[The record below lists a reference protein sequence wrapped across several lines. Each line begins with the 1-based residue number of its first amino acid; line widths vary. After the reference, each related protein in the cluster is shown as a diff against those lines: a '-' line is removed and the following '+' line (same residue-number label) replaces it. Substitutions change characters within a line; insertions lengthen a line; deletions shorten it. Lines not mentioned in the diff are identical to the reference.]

1 MRGINDMEDY
11 RSLTIEE
18 VETLERQGCTADDWT
33 SINVAEDFDPHAIA
47 DTAFHGEIYLGV
59 FEQRMELEEGFW
71 KPTGIRGATLRD
83 VSVGDNCLIEGVG
96 NYISRYDIGEESYIC
111 NVGKI
116 SCAPDATF
124 GEGNMIAVLNEG
136 GKGNAIIFSAL
147 TPQLA
152 ALMVNPDDDDS
163 TATEILRNI
172 ILDHVKASK
181 SARGRIGYRVK
192 IINTTEI
199 SNTIIGDEVEVS
211 GATRL
216 TECTIMSSPYASSY
230 IGSSVIIDN
239 SIVQAGTSVFD
250 GAKVNNSLVGE
261 ACHVGRGASMES
273 TLLFANSHIDN
284 GETCAAF
291 CGPFTISH
299 HKSSLLIGGMYSFY
313 NAGSGTN
320 FSNHAYKMGPIH
332 WGTLRRGS
340 KTASGAHVAW
350 PATIGTF
357 SMCMGKILSHPTV
370 DDLPFSYLFGEG
382 DTTYLVPGHNLATV
396 GTYRDISKWQRRD
409 MRPRG
414 ARHGI
419 IHFDWLSP
427 LVIRECIRGKKTL
440 ETLREE
446 EGENVASYHYQGCV
460 IRNRSLQRG
469 IKFYDMAIRLFLYQ
483 ALDRDKV
490 ELPRSSVGTG
500 EWTDLGG
507 MMLPKEEEELLLED
521 ITRGKLATIADIN
534 ERMEVIANRYED
546 YKWNFAYKVLLDFC
560 HLETVTDEDARRIR
574 LTCEQ
579 AEREWHDAIR
589 YDAEKE
595 FRLGDVSAADLND
608 FLSRI

>member
-59 FEQRMELEEGFW
+59 FDQRMELEEGFW

-152 ALMVNPDDDDS
+152 ALMVNPDDDDP
-163 TATEILRNI
+163 TATEVLRNI
-172 ILDHVKASK
+172 ILDHVKANK

-211 GATRL
+211 GASRL

-239 SIVQAGTSVFD
+239 SVVQAGTSVLD
-250 GAKVNNSLVGE
+250 GAKVSNSLVGE

-350 PATIGTF
+350 PATIGAF
-357 SMCMGKILSHPTV
+357 SVCMGKILSHPSV

-409 MRPRG
+409 MRPKG

-427 LVIRECIRGKKTL
+427 LVVRECIRGKKTL
-440 ETLREE
+440 ETLRKE
-446 EGENVASYHYQGCV
+446 EGEDVASYHYQGCV

-469 IKFYDMAIRLFLYQ
+469 IKHYDMAIRLFLYQ
-483 ALDRDKV
+483 VLGRDKV
-490 ELPRSSVGTG
+490 ELPHSSVGTG

-507 MMLPKEEEELLLED
+507 MMLPKEEEELLMQD
-521 ITRGKLATIADIN
+521 IQQGKLATIADIN
-534 ERMEVIANRYED
+534 ERMEVIANQYD
-546 YKWNFAYKVLLDFC
+546 VYKWNFAYKVLLDFC

-579 AEREWHDAIR
+579 AEREWHDTIR